1 MGLRIKLLIYVG
13 IVIATLI
20 AYEPIRHNGFVSYDD
35 SKYITQNPDIKAPI
49 TWQSLGR
56 AFIKPHFHMWHPLT
70 TITHMLDYQL
80 FGLNPLGHHLV
91 SLLLHIV
98 NTMLLFQ
105 ILVNM
110 TGSIWTSAFVAAV
123 FVLHPI
129 QVESVAWAAERK
141 TVLSGLF
148 WLLTMAAY
156 IRYTRKPSA
165 GRYILLLL
173 VFGLCILT
181 KPVVVTLPAALLLLD
196 YWPLDRVKWSRQIK
210 RLPKEKDQ
218 QEVSVWRLI
227 IEKIPLF
234 VLSAILS
241 AITFAVQQQGG
252 AVITLEKWPLDIR
265 IANMFVSYIR
275 YIGKVIWPSRLAV
288 LYPSLRSN
296 LPKATVGICVL
307 LFILISAFSIYIGR
321 RRKYIAMGWLWYVG
335 TLVPVI
341 GLVQAG
347 VQAMA
352 NRYMYI
358 PMLGLLI
365 IIAWAVKDFVA
376 NRPRCKKIMA
386 VLAAVVL
393 LSAIILTRT
402 QVRYWRNSM
411 ALFEY
416 ALKVTENNATAENNY
431 GALLFEAGRLD
442 EAVLHLSKAV
452 RISQSFFE
460 ARYNLGQSLLKQGKP
475 SEAIACFNELI
486 KHKQDSAQVY
496 YHLAM
501 ALIMQKK
508 YDDAIEYLDKS
519 LTLDPQFS
527 EAHREIGTLLL
538 ARGKINE
545 AIPHL
550 NEALRMGINKA
561 KIYAYLGTAYNQLG
575 KYELAIRNW
584 SRAAELKPDSADVLN
599 NLAWLLATVEDSTI
613 QDANKAI
620 EFAQRAC
627 ELTEYKE
634 PAILDT
640 LAVAYAAAGRF
651 TDAVTTAEQAVSA
664 AKARGQENMV
674 SEIQSR
680 IELYKTGRSYIQK

>member
-13 IVIATLI
+13 IVIATII
-20 AYEPIRHNGFVSYDD
+20 AYEPMRHNGFVSYDD
-35 SKYITQNPDIKAPI
+35 SKYITQNPDIQQAI
-49 TWQSLGR
+49 TFQSLGR
-56 AFIKPHFHMWHPLT
+56 AFTQPHYYMWHPLT
-70 TITHMLDYQL
+70 TITNMLDYQL
-80 FGLNPLGHHLV
+80 FGLNPLGHHFV
-91 SLLLHIV
+91 SLLLHIASAL
-98 NTMLLFQ
+98 LLFR
-105 ILVNM
+105 ILSNM
-110 TGSIWTSAFVAAV
+110 TGAIWPSAFVTAV
-123 FVLHPI
+123 FALHPV
-129 QVESVAWAAERK
+129 QVESVAWAAELK
-141 TVLSGLF
+141 TVLSGFF

-156 IRYTRKPSA
+156 IRYTKKPSV
-165 GRYILLLL
+165 GRYILTLL
-173 VFGLCILT
+173 VFGFCILT
-181 KPVVVTLPAALLLLD
+181 KPTVVTLPFILLLLD
-196 YWPLDRVKWSRQIK
+196 YWPLDRIKWGRQTK
-210 RLPKEKDQ
+210 RIPKEKDRQ
-218 QEVSVWRLI
+218 DVPVWRLM
-227 IEKIPLF
+227 IEKIPLL

-241 AITFAVQQQGG
+241 AITYSAQQHGG
-252 AVITLEKWPLDIR
+252 AVAALEKLPLDFR
-265 IANMFVSYIR
+265 IANMFISYMR
-275 YIGKVIWPSRLAV
+275 YIGKTIWPSRLAV
-288 LYPSLRSN
+288 FYPSLPLN
-296 LPKATVGICVL
+296 LPNATVGICVL

-358 PMLGLLI
+358 PILGLLI
-365 IIAWAVKDFVA
+365 IIAWAVKDLIA

-452 RISQSFFE
+452 RISPTFFE
-460 ARYNLGQSLLKQGKP
+460 ARNNLGQSLLKQGKP
-475 SEAIACFNELI
+475 NEAIACFNELI

-501 ALIMQKK
+501 AMSMQKK
-508 YDDAIEYLDKS
+508 YDDAIKYLDKS

-527 EAHREIGTLLL
+527 EAHRETGTLLL

-561 KIYAYLGTAYNQLG
+561 KMYTYLGTAYNQLG
-575 KYELAIRNW
+575 KYEMAIQNW
-584 SRAAELKPDSADVLN
+584 SRAVELKPDSANVLN
-599 NLAWLLATVEDSTI
+599 NLAWLLAAVDDVSI
-613 QDANKAI
+613 QDANRAI
-620 EFAQRAC
+620 ELAQRAC
-627 ELTEYKE
+627 ELTDYKDA
-634 PAILDT
+634 AILDT

-651 TDAVTTAEQAVSA
+651 NNAVRTAE
-664 AKARGQENMV
+664 KAINATKAHGQENLA
-674 SEIQSR
+674 SEIQKR
-680 IELYKTGRSYIQK
+680 IELYKAGHAYIQK

>member
-13 IVIATLI
+13 IVIATII
-20 AYEPIRHNGFVSYDD
+20 AYEPMRHNGFVSYDD
-35 SKYITQNPDIKAPI
+35 SKYITQNPDIQQAI
-49 TWQSLGR
+49 TFQSLGR
-56 AFIKPHFHMWHPLT
+56 AFTQPHYYMWHPLT
-70 TITHMLDYQL
+70 TITNMLDYQL
-80 FGLNPLGHHLV
+80 FGLNPLGHHFV

-98 NTMLLFQ
+98 SSLLLFR
-105 ILVNM
+105 ILSNI
-110 TGSIWTSAFVAAV
+110 TGATWPSAFVAAV
-123 FVLHPI
+123 FALHPV
-129 QVESVAWAAERK
+129 QVESVAWAAELN

-148 WLLTMAAY
+148 WLLTIAAY

-181 KPVVVTLPAALLLLD
+181 KPIVVTLPCALLLLD
-196 YWPLDRVKWSRQIK
+196 YWPLGRVKWGRQTKI
-210 RLPKEKDQ
+210 PKEKNQ
-218 QEVSVWRLI
+218 QDVPVWQLI
-227 IEKIPLF
+227 IEKIPLL

-252 AVITLEKWPLDIR
+252 AVVTLEKWPLDIR
-265 IANMFVSYIR
+265 IANMFVSYIK
-275 YIGKVIWPSRLAV
+275 YIGKTIWPNRLAV
-288 LYPSLRSN
+288 LYPSLLSN
-296 LPKATVGICVL
+296 LPKATVGIYVL

-321 RRKYIAMGWLWYVG
+321 RRKYIAMGWLWYVV

-358 PMLGLLI
+358 PILGLLI
-365 IIAWAVKDFVA
+365 IVAWSVKDFVA
-376 NRPRCKKIMA
+376 NRPHWKTVPAM
-386 VLAAVVL
+386 LATGVL

-501 ALIMQKK
+501 AMSMQKK
-508 YDDAIEYLDKS
+508 I
-519 LTLDPQFS
+519 
-527 EAHREIGTLLL
+527 
-538 ARGKINE
+538 
-545 AIPHL
+545 
-550 NEALRMGINKA
+550 
-561 KIYAYLGTAYNQLG
+561 
-575 KYELAIRNW
+575 
-584 SRAAELKPDSADVLN
+584 
-599 NLAWLLATVEDSTI
+599 
-613 QDANKAI
+613 
-620 EFAQRAC
+620 
-627 ELTEYKE
+627 
-634 PAILDT
+634 
-640 LAVAYAAAGRF
+640 
-651 TDAVTTAEQAVSA
+651 
-664 AKARGQENMV
+664 
-674 SEIQSR
+674 
-680 IELYKTGRSYIQK
+680 